1 MSTEPAS
8 PMPVGPAA
16 DPLLPWR
23 EPCATYVTHAIYAR
37 HGPALE
43 RFGEAGRKHCRL
55 DVLRHLDYLGAAIEI
70 GSAAPFV
77 QYVLWLKEVL
87 GGRGIPVAHIDF
99 SLELMATFLG
109 DKLAEPDLGMLLAVL
124 KAARGSLAQ
133 SDTVAHYGLTR
144 LPALTQTP
152 AYQQALLQGQRNQA
166 LACAV
171 QAMDGG
177 ATLAQV
183 CVQMVQPAMYAIG
196 SLWQQNRITVSQEH
210 LASAIS
216 QNVLVGAYMRA
227 SFAPSTGQAAVF
239 ACVEG
244 NHHGLGLRML
254 SDAFETQGWDAAYLG
269 TDVPLQDLVRDIDT
283 RRPQLLAL
291 SASLPQHL
299 GMVRQT
305 VEALRA
311 ELGTA
316 CPTIWV
322 GGLATLSAESVW
334 RYTRADGWSSDALHA
349 LEQL

>member
-1 MSTEPAS
+1 MSNPI
-8 PMPVGPAA
+8 
-16 DPLLPWR
+16 DPLLTWR

-37 HGPALE
+37 HAEALA
-43 RFGEAGRKHCRL
+43 RFGEAGRQRCRI
-55 DVLRHLDYLGAAIEI
+55 DVLCHLDYLGAAIEV

-87 GGRGIPVAHIDF
+87 GGRGIPPAHLDF
-99 SLELMATFLG
+99 SLELLATFLS
-109 DKLAEPDLGMLLAVL
+109 DKLPEPDRGTLQSVL
-124 KAARGSLAQ
+124 NAASVSLAQ
-133 SDTVAHYGLTR
+133 TGTVANYGLTR
-144 LPALTQTP
+144 LPAMAQTP
-152 AYQQALLQGQRNQA
+152 AYQQAILQGQRSQA
-166 LACAV
+166 LACVAE
-171 QAMDGG
+171 AMDGG
-177 ATLAQV
+177 ATLAQA
-183 CVQMVQPAMYAIG
+183 CVQIMQPALYEVG
-196 SLWQQNRITVSQEH
+196 KLWQQNRITVSQEH

-216 QNVLVGAYMRA
+216 QNVLVGAYMKA
-227 SFAPSTGQAAVF
+227 SFAPATGQAAVF

-254 SDAFETQGWDAAYLG
+254 SDAFETRGWKAAYLG
-269 TDVPLQDLVRDIDT
+269 TDVPLQDLVQDIGT

-299 GMVRQT
+299 STVRQT
-305 VEALRA
+305 VQALHA

-334 RYTRADGWSSDALHA
+334 RYTQADGWSSDALHA

>member
-1 MSTEPAS
+1 MSTPF
-8 PMPVGPAA
+8 

-23 EPCATYVTHAIYAR
+23 EPCATHVTHAIYAR

-43 RFGEAGRKHCRL
+43 RFGQAGRQHCRV
-55 DVLRHLDYLGAAIEI
+55 DVLRHLDYLGAAVEV
-70 GSAAPFV
+70 GNSAPFV

-87 GGRGIPVAHIDF
+87 GGRGIPAAHLDF
-99 SLELMATFLG
+99 SLELMAAFLG
-109 DKLAEPDLGMLLAVL
+109 DKLAEPDRSAVQGVL
-124 KAARGSLAQ
+124 NAARASLAQ
-133 SDTVAHYGLTR
+133 TGTVAHYGLTR
-144 LPALTQTP
+144 LPDLPQTP
-152 AYQQALLQGQRNQA
+152 AYQQAILQGQRNQA
-166 LACAV
+166 LASVAE
-171 QAMDGG
+171 AMDAG
-177 ATLAQV
+177 ATLAQA
-183 CVQMVQPAMYAIG
+183 CVQIIQPALYEVG
-196 SLWQQNRITVSQEH
+196 KLWQQNRITVSQEH

-216 QNVLVGAYMRA
+216 QNVLVGAYMKA

-254 SDAFETQGWDAAYLG
+254 SDAFETQGWQAAYLG
-269 TDVPLQDLVRDIDT
+269 TDVPLKDLVQDIDT

-299 GMVRQT
+299 STVRLT
-305 VEALRA
+305 VQALHA

-334 RYTRADGWSSDALHA
+334 RYTQADGWSSDALHA